1 MLRWYQGTG
10 GVGAHVGIAVR
21 GALGPIDDE
30 QLFERETQAACQVLN
45 AVPAWGNAIIKT
57 LMPTTIFSY

>member
-1 MLRWYQGTG
+1 MSDSSGTASKKFASMLRWYQGTG

-30 QLFERETQAACQVLN
+30 QLFERETQAAC
-45 AVPAWGNAIIKT
+45 
-57 LMPTTIFSY
+57 